1 MTDFD
6 SMDSYLALP
15 RVTDLALSPD
25 GGRLVATIGR
35 LDEKGAERIN
45 ALWELDPAGSAEA
58 RQLTRSDK
66 GESAPAF
73 CPDRSL
79 LFVSRRGA
87 KDDDEPAALWRL
99 PVSGEPEQVHARPGG
114 VAGVIVARDAGA
126 VVVSGNALPGSASS
140 EDDEK
145 RRTARK
151 DAKVRA
157 ALHTESPVRFWDH
170 DLGPA
175 VPHVY
180 WVGRLPAETAPGAPV
195 EEPEWRDLSPDA
207 GPPNGAG
214 DDVTVSPDGRHV
226 LRTEDVPDGPAGR
239 RTRLVLTEVAT
250 GETRVLVDDPTADVG
265 GG

>member
-170 DLGPA
+170 DLGPDEVRLHA
-175 VPHVY
+175 VTALTEDPDV
-180 WVGRLPAETAPGAPV
+180 LDLTPAPGRALDETSAAITPDGSTV
-195 EEPEWRDLSPDA
+195 ITSWQVFEEPGLPRA
-207 GPPNGAG
+207 
-214 DDVTVSPDGRHV
+214 
-226 LRTEDVPDGPAGR
+226 
-239 RTRLVLTEVAT
+239 RLVAIDVAT
-250 GETRVLVDDPTADVG
+250 GDQRI
-265 GG
+265 